1 MKINPSRKYTTS
13 IMGHPHFEGVLL
25 KKDDVQMYV
34 PKNLITK
41 KGKIKQSALDQ
52 WNKLL
57 KERAITQEE
66 LMKVV

>member
-13 IMGHPHFEGVLL
+13 IMGNPHFEGVLL
-25 KKDDVQMYV
+25 KKDDIQMFV
-34 PKNLITK
+34 PKRLITNT
-41 KGKIKQSALDQ
+41 GKIKKSALNQ

-57 KERAITQEE
+57 KEKEMITK